1 MSQESSRDETT
12 LQGSETL
19 EGQNSLSHKVL
30 SLSMETGAI
39 NQQNA
44 GMSMQ
49 IIELSTQLVNS
60 QDFKKLLKDLQKE
73 KKAAKD
79 FNRNLERQV
88 EEFRIKLQ
96 TQTALQE
103 KCRAVEE
110 EKQKL
115 LQENWLL
122 QSEIVEI
129 NGRFTDHERLRSEFE
144 TIKRENTTKSREND
158 ALERQIQT
166 TLREIRKKGGR
177 KQEDKRKR
185 LQGECISVTERN
197 TSLKTRVQEL
207 TQTLANE
214 ESKMAE
220 CARMTAEKPAKL
232 RQTDILQRR
241 VRELTVR
248 HRRLPA
254 SRYDQVKAEADCIS
268 SEHEA
273 LRQQHRFLDARIRAR
288 NALDSECE
296 ELDMEKD
303 KISEENYVLRK
314 NIEVLLNHSR
324 SRNYYGVLAK
334 NEAITA
340 ERDAGLQLREKLRRK
355 VQELRNAK
363 EGQGSAMVEEKEG
376 ASLELVSQLF
386 QGLQELSD
394 LWSPPGTQRGFDS
407 TQGSSH
413 SNESS
418 GCTSL

>member
-1 MSQESSRDETT
+1 M
-12 LQGSETL
+12 
-19 EGQNSLSHKVL
+19 
-30 SLSMETGAI
+30 
-39 NQQNA
+39 
-44 GMSMQ
+44 
-49 IIELSTQLVNS
+49 
-60 QDFKKLLKDLQKE
+60 
-73 KKAAKD
+73 
-79 FNRNLERQV
+79 
-88 EEFRIKLQ
+88 
-96 TQTALQE
+96 
-103 KCRAVEE
+103 
-110 EKQKL
+110 
-115 LQENWLL
+115 
-122 QSEIVEI
+122 EI
-129 NGRFTDHERLRSEFE
+129 NGRFTDHERLLSEFE

-185 LQGECISVTERN
+185 LQEECISVTERN

-207 TQTLANE
+207 TQTLADE

-241 VRELTVR
+241 VRELTER

-254 SRYDQVKAEADCIS
+254 NRYDQVKAEADSIS

-273 LRQQHRFLDARIRAR
+273 LRQQHQFLDTRVRAR
-288 NALDSECE
+288 NDLDSECDQ
-296 ELDMEKD
+296 LNMEMD
-303 KISEENYVLRK
+303 KISEENYFLRK

-324 SRNYYGVLAK
+324 SKNYYGVLAK

-340 ERDAGLQLREKLRRK
+340 ERDAALQLREKLRRK
-355 VQELRNAK
+355 VQELKNAK
-363 EGQGSAMVEEKEG
+363 EGDGAMVEEKEG

-394 LWSPPGTQRGFDS
+394 LWSPPGTQRGFNS